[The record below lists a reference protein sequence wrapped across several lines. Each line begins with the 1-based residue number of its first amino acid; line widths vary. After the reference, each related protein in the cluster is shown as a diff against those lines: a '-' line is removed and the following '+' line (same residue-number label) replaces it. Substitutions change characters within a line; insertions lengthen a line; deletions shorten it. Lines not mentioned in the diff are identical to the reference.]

1 VSIFLI
7 FPRML
12 YFFSYL
18 KKPVY
23 IEEYKKLTFL
33 EFLSYIFIYILAI
46 IPIGIILFLISN
58 GIGLENRQSTL
69 SFQEKIFYGI
79 LFAPIVEEILFR
91 LILRFNRKNLLVIL
105 TTTLMLSII
114 FLVKK
119 DIVRVLVFSS
129 LTIVFSLCT
138 IYLEACKD
146 FFMKY
151 FHIWFYII
159 AGLFGILHIYNY
171 MGINIS
177 NLFLSP
183 LFAIPQF
190 ILGILLGY
198 IRIRNGFFYA
208 LLFHFIMNLSLLMA

>member
-1 VSIFLI
+1 
-7 FPRML
+7 ML

-33 EFLSYIFIYILAI
+33 EFISYIFIYTLAI
-46 IPIGIILFLISN
+46 IPIGIILFLVSN
-58 GIGLENRQSTL
+58 GLGLENRQSIF
-69 SFQEKIFYGI
+69 SFQEKILYGI

-91 LILRFNRKNLLVIL
+91 LILRFNKKNIL
-105 TTTLMLSII
+105 II
-114 FLVKK
+114 ITSTFALFILFLIKK
-119 DIVRVLVFSS
+119 DLVRILVFSS
-129 LTIVFSLCT
+129 LAIAFSLS
-138 IYLEACKD
+138 IFYLNTCKD
-146 FFMKY
+146 FFIKY

-171 MGINIS
+171 IGINIS

-190 ILGILLGY
+190 ILGIFLGY

-208 LLFHFIMNLSLLMA
+208 LLFHFIMNLSLLIA